1 MKNIRDKVIIQIG
14 GYKRSGKD
22 TISQMIANHY
32 QSSGKLVD
40 IFHYADPLKQIA
52 ASIFDVSL
60 EQLDEFKNNKTALI
74 VEKKSSILE
83 NIEYEIKS
91 ETKEDDIFAKQAMI
105 LLNNN
110 LRNIKE
116 FEKLT
121 DFREILMKIG
131 NEAIK
136 PVFGSDVW
144 QKIMLEKIEKSEAD
158 IIIIPDF
165 RFTVEHIQNAVTVR
179 INNSDIINDTDHQ
192 SETELIDFDFDMSID
207 NTNYSQNQE
216 EVSYYCEQM
225 IDNYIKQKH
234 GDMSWK
240 K

>member
-1 MKNIRDKVIIQIG
+1 MKNIRGKVIIQIG
-14 GYKRSGKD
+14 GFKRSGKD

-32 QSSGKLVD
+32 QSNGKLVD

-52 ASIFDVSL
+52 ASIFDISL
-60 EQLDEFKNNKTALI
+60 EQLDEFKNNKTELYRF
-74 VEKKSSILE
+74 
-83 NIEYEIKS
+83 NTYEEPCKV
-91 ETKEDDIFAKQAMI
+91 
-105 LLNNN
+105 
-110 LRNIKE
+110 
-116 FEKLT
+116 T

-165 RFTVEHIQNAVTVR
+165 RFAVEHIPNAVTIR
-179 INNSDIINDTDHQ
+179 INNSDIINDTDHP

-216 EVSYYCEQM
+216 EISYYCEQM

>member
-14 GYKRSGKD
+14 GFKRSGKD
-22 TISQMIANHY
+22 TISKMIANHY
-32 QSSGKLVD
+32 QSKGKLVD
-40 IFHYADPLKQIA
+40 ILHYAEPLKQIA
-52 ASIFDVSL
+52 ASIFDISL
-60 EQLDEFKNNKTALI
+60 EQLDEFKNNKTELYRF
-74 VEKKSSILE
+74 
-83 NIEYEIKS
+83 NTYEEPCKV
-91 ETKEDDIFAKQAMI
+91 
-105 LLNNN
+105 
-110 LRNIKE
+110 
-116 FEKLT
+116 T

-144 QKIMLEKIEKSEAD
+144 QKIMWEKIEKSEAD

-165 RFTVEHIQNAVTVR
+165 RFAVEHIPNAVTIR
-179 INNSDIINDTDHQ
+179 INNSDIINDTDHP

-216 EVSYYCEQM
+216 EISYYCEQM

>member
-1 MKNIRDKVIIQIG
+1 MHNKVIIQIG
-14 GYKRSGKD
+14 GFKRSGKD

-52 ASIFDVSL
+52 ASIFDISL
-60 EQLDEFKNNKTALI
+60 EQLDEFKNNKTELYRF
-74 VEKKSSILE
+74 
-83 NIEYEIKS
+83 NTYEEPCKV
-91 ETKEDDIFAKQAMI
+91 
-105 LLNNN
+105 
-110 LRNIKE
+110 
-116 FEKLT
+116 T

-144 QKIMLEKIEKSEAD
+144 QKIMFEKIEKSEAD

-165 RFTVEHIQNAVTVR
+165 RFAVEHIPNSVTIR
-179 INNSDIINDTDHQ
+179 INNSDIINDTDHP

-216 EVSYYCEQM
+216 EISYYCEQM

-234 GDMSWK
+234 GDMLWK

>member
-14 GYKRSGKD
+14 GFKRSGKD
-22 TISQMIANHY
+22 TISKMIANHY
-32 QSSGKLVD
+32 QSKGKLVD

-52 ASIFDVSL
+52 ASIFDISL
-60 EQLDEFKNNKTALI
+60 EQLDEFKNNKTELYRF
-74 VEKKSSILE
+74 
-83 NIEYEIKS
+83 NTYEEPCKV
-91 ETKEDDIFAKQAMI
+91 
-105 LLNNN
+105 
-110 LRNIKE
+110 
-116 FEKLT
+116 T

-165 RFTVEHIQNAVTVR
+165 RFAVEHIPNAVTIR
-179 INNSDIINDTDHQ
+179 INNSDIINDTDHP

-216 EVSYYCEQM
+216 EISYYCEQM

-234 GDMSWK
+234 GDMLWK

>member
-14 GYKRSGKD
+14 GFKRSGKD

-32 QSSGKLVD
+32 QSKGKLVD
-40 IFHYADPLKQIA
+40 ILHYADPLKQIA
-52 ASIFDVSL
+52 ASIFNISL
-60 EQLDEFKNNKTALI
+60 EQLDEFKNNKTELWRF
-74 VEKKSSILE
+74 
-83 NIEYEIKS
+83 
-91 ETKEDDIFAKQAMI
+91 DDFGDGYKV
-105 LLNNN
+105 
-110 LRNIKE
+110 
-116 FEKLT
+116 T
-121 DFREILMKIG
+121 DFREVLMKIG

-136 PVFGSDVW
+136 PVFGNDVW
-144 QKIMLEKIEKSEAD
+144 KKIMWEKIEKSEAD

-165 RFTVEHIQNAVTVR
+165 RFTVEHIPNAVTIR
-179 INNSDIINDTDHQ
+179 IINDDIVNDTDHP

-207 NTNYSQNQE
+207 NTSYHQTQE

-234 GDMSWK
+234 GDMLWK

>member
-1 MKNIRDKVIIQIG
+1 MKSIRDKVIIQIG
-14 GYKRSGKD
+14 GFKRSGKD

-32 QSSGKLVD
+32 QSNGKLVD

-52 ASIFDVSL
+52 ASIFDISL
-60 EQLDEFKNNKTALI
+60 EQLDEFKNNKTELYRF
-74 VEKKSSILE
+74 
-83 NIEYEIKS
+83 NTYEEPCKV
-91 ETKEDDIFAKQAMI
+91 
-105 LLNNN
+105 
-110 LRNIKE
+110 
-116 FEKLT
+116 T

-144 QKIMLEKIEKSEAD
+144 QKIMFEKIEKSEAD

-165 RFTVEHIQNAVTVR
+165 RFKVEHIPNAVTIR
-179 INNSDIINDTDHQ
+179 INNSDIINDTDHP

-216 EVSYYCEQM
+216 EISYYCEQM
-225 IDNYIKQKH
+225 INNYIKQKH
-234 GDMSWK
+234 GDMLWK

>member
-14 GYKRSGKD
+14 GFKRSGKD

-32 QSSGKLVD
+32 QSKGKIVD

-52 ASIFDVSL
+52 ASIFDISL
-60 EQLDEFKNNKTALI
+60 EQLDEFKNNKTELYRF
-74 VEKKSSILE
+74 
-83 NIEYEIKS
+83 NTYEEPCKV
-91 ETKEDDIFAKQAMI
+91 
-105 LLNNN
+105 
-110 LRNIKE
+110 
-116 FEKLT
+116 T

-165 RFTVEHIQNAVTVR
+165 RFAVEHIPNAVAIR
-179 INNSDIINDTDHQ
+179 INNSDIINDTDHP

-216 EVSYYCEQM
+216 EISYYCEQM

>member
-14 GYKRSGKD
+14 GFKRSGKD

-40 IFHYADPLKQIA
+40 IFHYADPIKEHVCKLFNI
-52 ASIFDVSL
+52 SL
-60 EQLDEFKNNKTALI
+60 EQLDEFKNS
-74 VEKKSSILE
+74 KKELWSFDNYDNAYKVTDFRDLLTSTGDSFKSIFG
-83 NIEYEIKS
+83 
-91 ETKEDDIFAKQAMI
+91 DDIF
-105 LLNNN
+105 
-110 LRNIKE
+110 LR
-116 FEKLT
+116 L
-121 DFREILMKIG
+121 
-131 NEAIK
+131 
-136 PVFGSDVW
+136 
-144 QKIMLEKIEKSEAD
+144 MLEKIEKSEAD

-165 RFTVEHIQNAVTVR
+165 RFAVEHIPNAVTIR
-179 INNSDIINDTDHQ
+179 INNSDIINDTDHP

-216 EVSYYCEQM
+216 EISYYCEQM

>member
-1 MKNIRDKVIIQIG
+1 MKNIRGKVIIQIG
-14 GYKRSGKD
+14 GFKRSGKD

-32 QSSGKLVD
+32 QSSGRLVD

-52 ASIFDVSL
+52 ASIFDISL
-60 EQLDEFKNNKTALI
+60 EQLDEFKNNKTELYRF
-74 VEKKSSILE
+74 
-83 NIEYEIKS
+83 NTYEEPCKV
-91 ETKEDDIFAKQAMI
+91 
-105 LLNNN
+105 
-110 LRNIKE
+110 
-116 FEKLT
+116 T

-131 NEAIK
+131 SEAIK

-165 RFTVEHIQNAVTVR
+165 RFAVEHIPNAVTIR
-179 INNSDIINDTDHQ
+179 INNSDIINDTDHP

-216 EVSYYCEQM
+216 EISYYCEQM

>member
-1 MKNIRDKVIIQIG
+1 MKNIRDKVIIIQIG
-14 GYKRSGKD
+14 GFKRSGKD

-32 QSSGKLVD
+32 QSNGKLVD

-52 ASIFDVSL
+52 ASIFDISL
-60 EQLDEFKNNKTALI
+60 EQLDEFKNNKTELYRF
-74 VEKKSSILE
+74 
-83 NIEYEIKS
+83 NTYEEPCKV
-91 ETKEDDIFAKQAMI
+91 
-105 LLNNN
+105 
-110 LRNIKE
+110 
-116 FEKLT
+116 T

-165 RFTVEHIQNAVTVR
+165 RFAVEHIPNAVAIR
-179 INNSDIINDTDHQ
+179 INNSDIINDTDHP

-216 EVSYYCEQM
+216 EISYYCEQM

>member
-1 MKNIRDKVIIQIG
+1 MKNIRNKVIIQIG
-14 GYKRSGKD
+14 GFKRSGKD
-22 TISQMIANHY
+22 TISKMIANHY
-32 QSSGKLVD
+32 QSKGKLVD

-52 ASIFDVSL
+52 SSIFDISL
-60 EQLDEFKNNKTALI
+60 EQLDEFKNNKTELYRF
-74 VEKKSSILE
+74 
-83 NIEYEIKS
+83 NTYEEPCKV
-91 ETKEDDIFAKQAMI
+91 
-105 LLNNN
+105 
-110 LRNIKE
+110 
-116 FEKLT
+116 T

-165 RFTVEHIQNAVTVR
+165 RFAVEHIPNAVTIR
-179 INNSDIINDTDHQ
+179 INNSDIINDTDHP

-216 EVSYYCEQM
+216 EISYYCEQM

>member
-1 MKNIRDKVIIQIG
+1 MKSIRDKVIIQIG
-14 GYKRSGKD
+14 GFKRSGKD
-22 TISQMIANHY
+22 TISKMIANHY
-32 QSSGKLVD
+32 QSKGKLVD

-52 ASIFDVSL
+52 ASIFDISL
-60 EQLDEFKNNKTALI
+60 EQLDEFKNNKTELYRF
-74 VEKKSSILE
+74 
-83 NIEYEIKS
+83 NTYEEPCKV
-91 ETKEDDIFAKQAMI
+91 
-105 LLNNN
+105 
-110 LRNIKE
+110 
-116 FEKLT
+116 T
-121 DFREILMKIG
+121 DFREILTKIG

-144 QKIMLEKIEKSEAD
+144 QKIMFENIEKSEAD

-165 RFTVEHIQNAVTVR
+165 RFTVEHIPNAVTIR
-179 INNSDIINDTDHQ
+179 INNSDIINDTDHP

-216 EVSYYCEQM
+216 EISYYCEQM
-225 IDNYIKQKH
+225 INNYIKQKH

>member
-14 GYKRSGKD
+14 GFKRSGKD

-52 ASIFDVSL
+52 ASIFDISL
-60 EQLDEFKNNKTALI
+60 EQLDEFKNNKTELYRF
-74 VEKKSSILE
+74 
-83 NIEYEIKS
+83 NTYEEPCKV
-91 ETKEDDIFAKQAMI
+91 
-105 LLNNN
+105 
-110 LRNIKE
+110 
-116 FEKLT
+116 T

-165 RFTVEHIQNAVTVR
+165 RFAVEHIPNAVTIR
-179 INNSDIINDTDHQ
+179 INNSDIINDTDHP

-216 EVSYYCEQM
+216 EISYYCEQM

>member
-14 GYKRSGKD
+14 GFKRSGKD

-52 ASIFDVSL
+52 ASIFDISL
-60 EQLDEFKNNKTALI
+60 EQLDEFKNNKTELYRF
-74 VEKKSSILE
+74 
-83 NIEYEIKS
+83 NTYEEPCKV
-91 ETKEDDIFAKQAMI
+91 
-105 LLNNN
+105 
-110 LRNIKE
+110 
-116 FEKLT
+116 T

-165 RFTVEHIQNAVTVR
+165 RFAVEHIPNAVTIR
-179 INNSDIINDTDHQ
+179 INNSDIINDTDHP

>member
-14 GYKRSGKD
+14 GFKRSGKD
-22 TISQMIANHY
+22 TISKMIANHY
-32 QSSGKLVD
+32 QSKGKLVD

-52 ASIFDVSL
+52 ASIFDISL
-60 EQLDEFKNNKTALI
+60 EQLDEFKNNKTELYRF
-74 VEKKSSILE
+74 
-83 NIEYEIKS
+83 NTYEEPCKV
-91 ETKEDDIFAKQAMI
+91 
-105 LLNNN
+105 
-110 LRNIKE
+110 
-116 FEKLT
+116 T

-165 RFTVEHIQNAVTVR
+165 RFAVEHIPNAVTIR
-179 INNSDIINDTDHQ
+179 INNSDIINDTDHP

-216 EVSYYCEQM
+216 EISYYCEQM
-225 IDNYIKQKH
+225 INNYIKQKH

>member
-14 GYKRSGKD
+14 GFKRSGKD

-40 IFHYADPLKQIA
+40 IFHYAYPLKQIA
-52 ASIFDVSL
+52 ASIFDISL
-60 EQLDEFKNNKTALI
+60 EQLDEFKNNKTELYRF
-74 VEKKSSILE
+74 
-83 NIEYEIKS
+83 NTYEEPCKV
-91 ETKEDDIFAKQAMI
+91 
-105 LLNNN
+105 
-110 LRNIKE
+110 
-116 FEKLT
+116 T

-165 RFTVEHIQNAVTVR
+165 RFTVEHIPNAVTIR

-216 EVSYYCEQM
+216 EISYYCEQM

>member
-1 MKNIRDKVIIQIG
+1 MKNIRYKIIIQIG
-14 GYKRSGKD
+14 GFKRSGKD

-32 QSSGKLVD
+32 QSKGKLVD

-52 ASIFDVSL
+52 ASIFDISL
-60 EQLDEFKNNKTALI
+60 EQLDEFKNNKTELYRF
-74 VEKKSSILE
+74 
-83 NIEYEIKS
+83 NTYEEPCKV
-91 ETKEDDIFAKQAMI
+91 
-105 LLNNN
+105 
-110 LRNIKE
+110 
-116 FEKLT
+116 T

-144 QKIMLEKIEKSEAD
+144 QKIMFEKIEKSEAD

-165 RFTVEHIQNAVTVR
+165 RFAVEHIPKAVAIR
-179 INNSDIINDTDHQ
+179 INNSDIINDTDHP

-216 EVSYYCEQM
+216 EISYYCEQM

-234 GDMSWK
+234 GDMLWK

>member
-14 GYKRSGKD
+14 GFKRSGKD

-52 ASIFDVSL
+52 ASIFDISL
-60 EQLDEFKNNKTALI
+60 EQLDEFKNNKTELYRF
-74 VEKKSSILE
+74 
-83 NIEYEIKS
+83 NTYEEPCKV
-91 ETKEDDIFAKQAMI
+91 
-105 LLNNN
+105 
-110 LRNIKE
+110 
-116 FEKLT
+116 T

-158 IIIIPDF
+158 MIIIPDF
-165 RFTVEHIQNAVTVR
+165 RFAVEHIPNAVAIR
-179 INNSDIINDTDHQ
+179 INNSDIINDTDHP

-216 EVSYYCEQM
+216 EISYYCEQM

>member
-14 GYKRSGKD
+14 GFKRSGKD

-40 IFHYADPLKQIA
+40 IFHYAYPLKQIA
-52 ASIFDVSL
+52 ASIFDISL
-60 EQLDEFKNNKTALI
+60 EQLDEFKNNKTELYRF
-74 VEKKSSILE
+74 
-83 NIEYEIKS
+83 NTYEEPCKV
-91 ETKEDDIFAKQAMI
+91 
-105 LLNNN
+105 
-110 LRNIKE
+110 
-116 FEKLT
+116 T

-165 RFTVEHIQNAVTVR
+165 RFTVEHIPNAVTIR
-179 INNSDIINDTDHQ
+179 INNSDIINDTDHP

-216 EVSYYCEQM
+216 EISYYCEQM

>member
-14 GYKRSGKD
+14 GFKRSGKD
-22 TISQMIANHY
+22 TISKMIANHY

-40 IFHYADPLKQIA
+40 IFHYAGPLKQIA
-52 ASIFDVSL
+52 ASIFDISL
-60 EQLDEFKNNKTALI
+60 EQLDEFKNNKTELYRF
-74 VEKKSSILE
+74 
-83 NIEYEIKS
+83 NTYEEPCKV
-91 ETKEDDIFAKQAMI
+91 
-105 LLNNN
+105 
-110 LRNIKE
+110 
-116 FEKLT
+116 T

-165 RFTVEHIQNAVTVR
+165 RFAVEHIPNAVTIR
-179 INNSDIINDTDHQ
+179 INNSDIINDTDHP

-216 EVSYYCEQM
+216 EISYYCEQM

>member
-14 GYKRSGKD
+14 GFKRSGKD
-22 TISQMIANHY
+22 TISKMIANHY

-40 IFHYADPLKQIA
+40 ILHYADPLKQIA
-52 ASIFDVSL
+52 ASIFDISL
-60 EQLDEFKNNKTALI
+60 EQLDEFKNNKTELYRF
-74 VEKKSSILE
+74 
-83 NIEYEIKS
+83 NTYEEPCKV
-91 ETKEDDIFAKQAMI
+91 
-105 LLNNN
+105 
-110 LRNIKE
+110 
-116 FEKLT
+116 T

-158 IIIIPDF
+158 IIIVPDF
-165 RFTVEHIQNAVTVR
+165 RFAVEHIPNAVTIR
-179 INNSDIINDTDHQ
+179 INNSDIINDTDHP

-234 GDMSWK
+234 GYVLWK

>member
-1 MKNIRDKVIIQIG
+1 MSDIRDKVIIQIG
-14 GYKRSGKD
+14 GFKRSGKD

-40 IFHYADPLKQIA
+40 IFHYAYPLKQIA
-52 ASIFDVSL
+52 ASIFDISL
-60 EQLDEFKNNKTALI
+60 EQLDEFKNNKTELYRF
-74 VEKKSSILE
+74 
-83 NIEYEIKS
+83 NTYEEPCKV
-91 ETKEDDIFAKQAMI
+91 
-105 LLNNN
+105 
-110 LRNIKE
+110 
-116 FEKLT
+116 T

-165 RFTVEHIQNAVTVR
+165 RFAVEHIPNAVTIR
-179 INNSDIINDTDHQ
+179 INNSDIINDTDHP

-216 EVSYYCEQM
+216 EISYYCEQM

>member
-1 MKNIRDKVIIQIG
+1 MSDIRDKVIIQIG
-14 GYKRSGKD
+14 GFKRSGKD
-22 TISQMIANHY
+22 TISKMIANHY

-52 ASIFDVSL
+52 ASIFDISL
-60 EQLDEFKNNKTALI
+60 EQLDEFKNNKTELYRF
-74 VEKKSSILE
+74 
-83 NIEYEIKS
+83 NTYEEPCKV
-91 ETKEDDIFAKQAMI
+91 
-105 LLNNN
+105 
-110 LRNIKE
+110 
-116 FEKLT
+116 T
-121 DFREILMKIG
+121 DFRDILMKIG

-165 RFTVEHIQNAVTVR
+165 RFAVEHIPNAVTIR
-179 INNSDIINDTDHQ
+179 INNSDIINDTDHP

-216 EVSYYCEQM
+216 EISYYCEQM